1 MALASGNVENVS
13 LQDYLKPQDQMTVSV
28 YLAVTLEYMV
38 GEVLELADSA
48 AKAQEQDG
56 ITAILRI
63 YHDMMQSCFCALIAL
78 SASSSGL
85 ATVYSN
91 VAARLTA
98 APV

>member
-1 MALASGNVENVS
+1 VQARSNPGSRDHKLGGPVG
-13 LQDYLKPQDQMTVSV
+13 DPVSV
-28 YLAVTLEYMV
+28 YVVVTLEYMV
-38 GEVLELADSA
+38 GEVLELADST